1 MQEML
6 NKFTVYLIDIKNKSH
21 NTVLAYKRDTADY
34 LSYLSKENIRL
45 FDADRMTVISYMLKL
60 KKSGKSS
67 TSISRSLASLR
78 AFYAY
83 LSESGTNIKDP
94 TISIEAPHGI
104 KKEPKFLTV
113 EEVEILVNT
122 PKTTNIKGVRDRA
135 MLELLYA
142 TGIKVSELINIDIED
157 INLNSGL
164 LRCKTKTHERV
175 VPIGRKASLAVSRY
189 IEEVRPKLILN
200 EGIKTLFVNRSGTP
214 LSRQGFWKILKQYG
228 REAGIDKDITPYS
241 LRHSFAVHLLENGAD
256 LEAIRQLLG
265 HTDISATQVYS
276 KMIDGHIKEV
286 YKKTHPRA

>member
-6 NKFTVYLIDIKNKSH
+6 DKFTAYLMDVKRKSH
-21 NTVLAYKRDTADY
+21 NTVLAYRRDTASF

-45 FDADRMTVISYMLKL
+45 LDVDRMNVISYMLEL

-78 AFYAY
+78 AFYTY
-83 LSESGTNIKDP
+83 LSESGANIKDP
-94 TISIEAPHGI
+94 TANIEPPHI
-104 KKEPKFLTV
+104 VKKEPNFLTV
-113 EEVEILVNT
+113 DEVEILVNT
-122 PKTTNIKGVRDRA
+122 PKTTDIKGIRDRA

-157 INLNSGL
+157 INLNNGL

-175 VPIGRKASLAVSRY
+175 VPIGKKASVAVGRY
-189 IEEVRPKLILN
+189 IEEVRPKLVFN
-200 EGIKTLFVNRSGTP
+200 EEIKTLFLNRNGTP
-214 LSRQGFWKILKQYG
+214 LSRQGFWKILKRYG
-228 REAGIDKDITPYS
+228 TEAGINKDITPYS

-276 KMIDGHIKEV
+276 KMIDGHIKDV
-286 YKKTHPRA
+286 YKKAHPRA